1 MQKLI
6 LLIFIVLSPWLI
18 HAEDGSG
25 KAMNVII
32 SVEDSDDSPEQDDT
46 KEEDSET
53 PENENENEEKDAEE
67 DKKEDQDT
75 STDEDSQETES
86 GDEATSEGSES
97 PEVLMTE
104 LPCLVTLRTS
114 YAYTLDREK
123 TKINR
128 GQVLNYRISQKYKN
142 AVSVDYEGRELYML
156 KKYVEFPEELMCP
169 LKKYCAEMNSQID
182 SFVFRKKGPRPA
194 GKLKAK
200 SLYPVKAMTQGPS
213 INPIVALEVTPG
225 TFRFVSKNQIN
236 LLEKSCDDVVEE
248 RQKALIDQEKA
259 KIKEVKAQLEIE
271 NQKKIEKIKA
281 EEELKRK
288 ELIKD
293 KRRINFSFSIGSLSD
308 VDSSYFSN
316 TRTTV
321 ADESNVGPEPNPI
334 VTEIGEGSG
343 WFSQACIDYDLIGRL
358 IARTRLRVRGCG
370 RYEDFEVKIK
380 GKDNPD
386 PNPPAGTTI
395 DDLSDVEQ
403 IYSVSNLG
411 LDTSIFTH
419 TSIGDHNL
427 VLGVFGVRAQYFLSE
442 PVQFRYLT
450 GNIFKN
456 TEVFLETGPE
466 GFDQKFYSY
475 IEYHY
480 NLNRSIESIR
490 IGAEFTYDQQLS
502 FYLGF
507 AF

>member
-1 MQKLI
+1 MKKLI
-6 LLIFIVLSPWLI
+6 LFIFIVLTPWLI
-18 HAEDGSG
+18 HAEEGSG
-25 KAMNVII
+25 ESVNVVI
-32 SVEDSDDSPEQDDT
+32 SVEDSDVSQEQSDS
-46 KEEDSET
+46 KEEDSDDSQDQSDS
-53 PENENENEEKDAEE
+53 KEE
-67 DKKEDQDT
+67 DFE
-75 STDEDSQETES
+75 SPES
-86 GDEATSEGSES
+86 G
-97 PEVLMTE
+97 EVLMTE

-123 TKINR
+123 TKISR

-142 AVSVDYEGRELYML
+142 AVSVDYEGKELYML

-169 LKKYCAEMNSQID
+169 VKKYCAEMNSQID

-236 LLEKSCDDVVEE
+236 LLEKSCDEIVEE

-288 ELIKD
+288 ELMKD

-316 TRTTV
+316 TRTPV

-395 DDLSDVEQ
+395 DDLSDIEQ

-411 LDTSIFTH
+411 LDTSVFTH

-427 VLGVFGVRAQYFLSE
+427 ILGIFGVRAQYFLSE

-456 TEVFLETGPE
+456 TEVFVETGPE

-475 IEYHY
+475 VEYHY